1 MTPNGRYLYA
11 SPTHREALASLFYG
25 IRAGAGFMVLTG
37 QPGMGKTT
45 LLLEALNELREER
58 KVVFL
63 FQTISS
69 PQELIRALLID
80 LEVDDPQGS
89 LVDLQTKLNEVL
101 VSLAATGK
109 TLVVFIDEAQHL
121 GEPTFEFVRM
131 LSNFET
137 ASSKLMQIVLCGQ
150 PQLIE
155 ALNSSSL
162 LQLRQ
167 RVSIF
172 ARLDGFSP
180 SETRAYIEHRLKVA
194 GLNAGTELFTEPA
207 MELIVEHGK
216 GIPRNINNICFNALS
231 LAYALRQSRI
241 DADLVREV
249 IQDLGIEPARPSSI
263 AIRPNVEMRGLGSAN
278 YASNSR
284 SRGNSRSGGSGTRR
298 SRNRGLRV
306 AALCVAFFCFIAFVL
321 GYKQAQ
327 SAGASVQQE
336 QGPRRVVFAAPQLST
351 STPVQGVKSQPT
363 PVQEAQSQSTPVQV
377 VQSQS
382 TPAQGVQSQSTPA
395 QGVQSQSTPAQ
406 GVQSQPT
413 PAQGVQSTS
422 TPVQGVESQTQ
433 TVTIHAG
440 QNLYVVC
447 KEIYGECGPQVLR
460 EMIKNNPSLG
470 NPKNIKPG
478 TTVRIQSPSAVPIDS
493 SSH

>member
-1 MTPNGRYLYA
+1 
-11 SPTHREALASLFYG
+11 
-25 IRAGAGFMVLTG
+25 MVLTG

-63 FQTISS
+63 FQTIST
-69 PQELIRALLID
+69 PLELIRALLID
-80 LEVDDPQGS
+80 LEVVDPQGS

-101 VSLAATGK
+101 VSLAASGK

-194 GLNAGTELFTEPA
+194 GLDPGSELFTEPA
-207 MELIVEHGK
+207 LELIVEHGK

-231 LAYALRQSRI
+231 LAYALRQSRV
-241 DADLVREV
+241 DAELIREV
-249 IQDLGIEPARPSSI
+249 IQDLGFEPARPSSI
-263 AIRPNVEMRGLGSAN
+263 AIRPNTEVRGLGSAN

-284 SRGNSRSGGSGTRR
+284 SRGNSRSASNSRSGGGVTRR
-298 SRNRGLRV
+298 SRRGGLRV

-336 QGPRRVVFAAPQLST
+336 PGPRRVVLAAPQLST
-351 STPVQGVKSQPT
+351 STPAQGVKSQTT
-363 PVQEAQSQSTPVQV
+363 PVQEAQSQSTPVQGV
-377 VQSQS
+377 ESTS
-382 TPAQGVQSQSTPA
+382 TPV
-395 QGVQSQSTPAQ
+395 Q

-413 PAQGVQSTS
+413 PAQGVESTSTPVQGVQSQS

-433 TVTIHAG
+433 TLTIRAG

-447 KEIYGECGPQVLR
+447 KEIYGACSPQMLR

-470 NPKNIKPG
+470 NPRNIKPG
-478 TTVRIQSPSAVPIDS
+478 TTVRIQSPSTVPIES

>member
-69 PQELIRALLID
+69 PLELIRALLID
-80 LEVDDPQGS
+80 LEEVDPQGS

-194 GLNAGTELFTEPA
+194 GHNPGTELFTEPA

-241 DADLVREV
+241 DADLGSRSHPGSWYRAGPPILNCYSAECRSAGSWLSKLCQQFNIPRQFQALAAMLPVWSRSGRASGCCTLRGV
-249 IQDLGIEPARPSSI
+249 FLLHSICSGIQTGAVSWSVCSTGAGAEACRFCGASVVNIHSSS
-263 AIRPNVEMRGLGSAN
+263 GSTVSN
-278 YASNSR
+278 HSGSTSTVSIHSNSR
-284 SRGNSRSGGSGTRR
+284 SAVSTRSSSRSTISTHSSSGSTVNFHSGSGSRVFIHSGSRSGVSRSNRDDPRRPESLRRLQRDLRRMRSSNASGDD
-298 SRNRGLRV
+298 
-306 AALCVAFFCFIAFVL
+306 
-321 GYKQAQ
+321 
-327 SAGASVQQE
+327 QE
-336 QGPRRVVFAAPQLST
+336 QP
-351 STPVQGVKSQPT
+351 
-363 PVQEAQSQSTPVQV
+363 
-377 VQSQS
+377 
-382 TPAQGVQSQSTPA
+382 
-395 QGVQSQSTPAQ
+395 
-406 GVQSQPT
+406 
-413 PAQGVQSTS
+413 
-422 TPVQGVESQTQ
+422 
-433 TVTIHAG
+433 IAG
-440 QNLYVVC
+440 QPEEY
-447 KEIYGECGPQVLR
+447 
-460 EMIKNNPSLG
+460 
-470 NPKNIKPG
+470 
-478 TTVRIQSPSAVPIDS
+478 
-493 SSH
+493 

>member
-69 PQELIRALLID
+69 PLELIRALLID
-80 LEVDDPQGS
+80 LEEVDPQGS
-89 LVDLQTKLNEVL
+89 LVDLQTRLNEVL

-155 ALNSSSL
+155 ALNSNSL

-194 GLNAGTELFTEPA
+194 GLNPGTELFTEPA

-231 LAYALRQSRI
+231 LAYALRQPRI
-241 DADLVREV
+241 DAELVREV

-263 AIRPNVEMRGLGSAN
+263 AIRPNAEVRTLGLSS

-284 SRGNSRSGGSGTRR
+284 SGENSRSGRNSRSGGSVTRR
-298 SRNRGLRV
+298 SRSGGLRV
-306 AALCVAFFCFIAFVL
+306 LALCVAFFCFIAFVL

-327 SAGASVQQE
+327 SIGASVQQE

-351 STPVQGVKSQPT
+351 STPAQEAQSQSTPVKGVESQST
-363 PVQEAQSQSTPVQV
+363 PVQEAQSQSTSVQGVESTSTPVQG
-377 VQSQS
+377 VQTQS
-382 TPAQGVQSQSTPA
+382 TPVQGVQSQSTPV
-395 QGVQSQSTPAQ
+395 QGVQSQ
-406 GVQSQPT
+406 
-413 PAQGVQSTS
+413 
-422 TPVQGVESQTQ
+422 TQ
-433 TVTIHAG
+433 TLTIRAG

-447 KEIYGECGPQVLR
+447 KEIYGECSPIMLR
-460 EMIKNNPSLG
+460 DMIKNNPSLG
-470 NPKNIKPG
+470 NPRNIKPG
-478 TTVRIQSPSAVPIDS
+478 TTVRIQIPSTVPIES

>member
-45 LLLEALNELREER
+45 LLLEALNELQEER

-69 PQELIRALLID
+69 PLELIRALLID

-194 GLNAGTELFTEPA
+194 GHNPGTELFTEPA

-278 YASNSR
+278 YASNSI

-306 AALCVAFFCFIAFVL
+306 AALCVAFFCFIAFVM

-327 SAGASVQQE
+327 SAGASVQQAP
-336 QGPRRVVFAAPQLST
+336 GPRRVVFAAPQLST
-351 STPVQGVKSQPT
+351 STPAQGVQSQTT
-363 PVQEAQSQSTPVQV
+363 PVQQAQSQSTP
-377 VQSQS
+377 
-382 TPAQGVQSQSTPA
+382 TQGVQSQPAPA
-395 QGVQSQSTPAQ
+395 QEA
-406 GVQSQPT
+406 QSQPT

-422 TPVQGVESQTQ
+422 TPAQGVESSSTPVQGAESQGQ
-433 TVTIHAG
+433 TVTIRAG

-447 KEIYGECGPQVLR
+447 KEIYGECGPQMLR

>member
-69 PQELIRALLID
+69 PLELIRALLID
-80 LEVDDPQGS
+80 LEVADPQGS

-180 SETRAYIEHRLKVA
+180 SETKAYIEHRLKVA
-194 GLNAGTELFTEPA
+194 GLNPGTELFTDPA

-241 DADLVREV
+241 DAELVREV
-249 IQDLGIEPARPSSI
+249 IQDLGFEPARPSSI
-263 AIRPNVEMRGLGSAN
+263 AIRPSAEVRGLGSLN
-278 YASNSR
+278 YASNP
-284 SRGNSRSGGSGTRR
+284 RSGEISRPRGGVPRR
-298 SRNRGLRV
+298 SRSRGLRV
-306 AALCVAFFCFIAFVL
+306 AVLCVAFFCFIAFVL

-327 SAGASVQQE
+327 STGASVQQE
-336 QGPRRVVFAAPQLST
+336 PEQRRVVFAAPQLST
-351 STPVQGVKSQPT
+351 STPTQGVPSQST
-363 PVQEAQSQSTPVQV
+363 PVQEAQSQSSPVKGVESQRTPVQ
-377 VQSQS
+377 
-382 TPAQGVQSQSTPA
+382 GVKSEP
-395 QGVQSQSTPAQ
+395 
-406 GVQSQPT
+406 
-413 PAQGVQSTS
+413 
-422 TPVQGVESQTQ
+422 TPVQGVESTSTPVQAVQSQSTPVQGVQPQTQ
-433 TVTIHAG
+433 TRTIRAG

-447 KEIYGECGPQVLR
+447 KEIYGECSPIMLR
-460 EMIKNNPSLG
+460 DMIKNNPSLG
-470 NPKNIKPG
+470 NPRNIKPG
-478 TTVRIQSPSAVPIDS
+478 TTVRIQIPSAVPIES